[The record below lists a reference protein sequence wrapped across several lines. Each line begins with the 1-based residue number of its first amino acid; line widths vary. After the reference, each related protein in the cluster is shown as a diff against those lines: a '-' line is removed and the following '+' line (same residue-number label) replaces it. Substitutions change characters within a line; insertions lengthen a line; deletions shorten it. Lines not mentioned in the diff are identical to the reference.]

1 MEPNLISRWEEIFKQ
16 PPYLALQCRDQ
27 LTVLGEDS
35 QVEVVVVVSDGDLPG
50 RVDTNSNRIVGD
62 ACKYCNCLMKLLCSS
77 GKLNINHKP
86 YRCFAY
92 QTGFY
97 FIFDNLTIPGY
108 FTHKI

>member
-50 RVDTNSNRIVGD
+50 SVDPNTNGIVGD
-62 ACKYCNCLMKLLCSS
+62 ACKHCNCL
-77 GKLNINHKP
+77 
-86 YRCFAY
+86 
-92 QTGFY
+92 
-97 FIFDNLTIPGY
+97 
-108 FTHKI
+108 